1 MLIPNIL
8 HGLKCPDTSTFLFN
22 RKVPNIFL
30 AQFFLAAICTKKKN
44 ELFLCFSSLF
54 QNFIIFLFIPFYIKI
69 ELEQKD
75 YLIRD
80 FYLSNKADC
89 TF

>member
-8 HGLKCPDTSTFLFN
+8 HGLKCPDTSTFLFK

-44 ELFLCFSSLF
+44 EFFF
-54 QNFIIFLFIPFYIKI
+54 VLFITFSKFYYIPFQI